1 MRTFILAAMAV
12 SLMGAAPAKKEAA
25 KPAAKAAP
33 APAPKRPALLF
44 GIGAPNGDDH
54 AVKAKSLIEPY
65 LTKALGQPVTV
76 KIIPEYADLAVALPK
91 GEVDAAWMTPIAFAR
106 AKVASKDVVALV
118 KAKRNGKTSYRTA
131 YIVKKDSPFKSL
143 GDVQGKKVA
152 WVAPSSASGYLFA
165 RALLYWAGKD
175 PDTYFSGEMFA
186 GSHPNVCKAVREG
199 KVDIGATLADPPL
212 PGKEFVADGCL
223 DAPPLEDF
231 RVIAAS
237 EPIPNDVIA
246 AGAKL
251 DAKQQAALTEVFK
264 KMADSPEGKA
274 LMTDAF
280 RVEAWLPTAEK
291 DFDTAL
297 RVVREHEAHEAADEA
312 ARQGSASAPAPAKQ
326 PAEPAKEPAK
336 K

>member
-1 MRTFILAAMAV
+1 
-12 SLMGAAPAKKEAA
+12 MGAAPAKKEAA

-152 WVAPSSASGYLFA
+152 WVAPSRSGTSSP
-165 RALLYWAGKD
+165 RPALLGRKE
-175 PDTYFSGEMFA
+175 PDTYFSGDFA
-186 GSHPNVCKAVREG
+186 GSNQRLQG
-199 KVDIGATLADPPL
+199 GAR
-212 PGKEFVADGCL
+212 GQG
-223 DAPPLEDF
+223 
-231 RVIAAS
+231 
-237 EPIPNDVIA
+237 
-246 AGAKL
+246 
-251 DAKQQAALTEVFK
+251 
-264 KMADSPEGKA
+264 
-274 LMTDAF
+274 
-280 RVEAWLPTAEK
+280 
-291 DFDTAL
+291 DTA
-297 RVVREHEAHEAADEA
+297 RRWPT
-312 ARQGSASAPAPAKQ
+312 RRCGQGCVAVGA
-326 PAEPAKEPAK
+326 
-336 K
+336 